1 MSFVLTVQKK
11 FLSYLKFLYS
21 FKIIVLIN
29 RVSNVGLL
37 LGSFLTAVSAT
48 GSILDEGSRYK
59 HLSDEFNW
67 IAAIITLAMGVFSF
81 CTQVKIN
88 EVSGRKEKAMNL
100 KIIDA
105 HIKLERQRSIT
116 ENYRL
121 EHEKLKSQLAW
132 RELTIEQI
140 TLITNILK
148 GIDVHISIIIPRGD
162 PEAMRFG
169 RQVKSILEGANKISG
184 VGSCE
189 IPDCEGLWLIGLDQR
204 NAFEIQKAFAEAG
217 VIVRHRHVEPV
228 FFGGI
233 VLNVGW
239 KEPPHIR

>member
-21 FKIIVLIN
+21 FKMVVIIN
-29 RVSNVGLL
+29 RVANVGLL

-48 GSILDEGSRYK
+48 GSILDDGGRYK

-67 IAAIITLAMGVFSF
+67 VAAIITLAMGFFSF

-88 EVSGRKEKAMNL
+88 EVSGRKEKTMNL

-105 HIKLERQRSIT
+105 HTKLERQKSIT
-116 ENYRL
+116 ESYRL

-140 TLITNILK
+140 TLLTTILR
-148 GIDVHISIIIPRGD
+148 GIDVRIGIIIPRGD
-162 PEAMRFG
+162 LEAMRFG
-169 RQVKSILEGANKISG
+169 GQVKSILEGANKISG
-184 VGSCE
+184 VVSSDS
-189 IPDCEGLWLIGLDQR
+189 PDCEGLWLIGLDQR
-204 NAFEIQKAFAEAG
+204 KVFEIQGAFAEAG
-217 VIVRHRHVEPV
+217 IIVRHRHVEPV
-228 FFGGI
+228 FLGGI